1 MAEILLMKE
10 LLFSVTKKDFDIQ
23 YFCTGG
29 PGGQSQNKTASGVR
43 IVHKD
48 SGAVAESREE
58 RQQHQNLKIAF
69 KRLTSSKKFQ
79 LWLKIKSA
87 EIITKET
94 VEQIVDRMLAPENI
108 QTEVK
113 DDKGKWTIQKDLT
126 QLN

>member
-1 MAEILLMKE
+1 MKE

-69 KRLTSSKKFQ
+69 KRLTSSDKFQ
-79 LWLKIKSA
+79 LWLKIKTS
-87 EIITKET
+87 EMLMHET
-94 VEQIVDRMLAPENI
+94 IEQQLERILAPENI
-108 QTEVK
+108 RTEVK
-113 DDKGKWTIQKDLT
+113 DEKNRWTILKDLKDLT
-126 QLN
+126 

>member
-1 MAEILLMKE
+1 MKE

-48 SGAVAESREE
+48 SGAIGECREE
-58 RQQHQNLKIAF
+58 REQSKNKKIAF
-69 KRLTSSKKFQ
+69 KRLTSSDKFQ
-79 LWLKIKSA
+79 LWLKIKTS
-87 EIITKET
+87 EMLMHET
-94 VEQIVDRMLAPENI
+94 IEQQLERILAPENI
-108 QTEVK
+108 RTEVK
-113 DDKGKWTIQKDLT
+113 DEKNRWTILKDLT